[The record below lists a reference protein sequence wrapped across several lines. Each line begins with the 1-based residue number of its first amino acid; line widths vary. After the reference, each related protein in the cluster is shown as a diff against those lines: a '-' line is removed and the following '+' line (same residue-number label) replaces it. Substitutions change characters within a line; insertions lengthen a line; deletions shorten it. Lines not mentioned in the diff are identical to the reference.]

1 MERIF
6 NIIPGPQADTCCILL
21 YGEIGDYADVTA
33 SDIVSRLMAAEQTYR
48 KIDVRI
54 NSVGGE
60 VFTGIAIFN
69 ALRQS
74 KADITIY
81 IDCIAAST
89 ASFIAGCGRPVKM
102 GRFAQL
108 MLHRPTSYARGDA
121 KKLAA
126 SAAQLEQIENILCQI
141 YAERTGRTVED
152 IRDTYMDG
160 ADHWLTADEALALGF
175 VDEIFDDPSAEAIT
189 DSLTPQQRCDRY
201 TARYLDSIVP
211 LNTEKQMFEKI
222 KGMPTFSDCADEA
235 AAVARVADIAAKA
248 KERDALAKEIEVLRN
263 KVSEYEEKERSAQE
277 AAYDAEVDAALKEER
292 ISATEADSFKA
303 LMRKD
308 PENTRALLSS
318 RKPKRR
324 ATSVIRPAANPRPT
338 RTTSLSARRKFVQ
351 SSKSN
356 QQSNHQHYGKS
367 QYSDC
372 LSR

>member
-33 SDIVSRLMAAEQTYR
+33 SDIVSKLMAAEQTYR

-126 SAAQLEQIENILCQI
+126 SAAQLEQIESILCQI

-152 IRDTYMDG
+152 IRTTYMDG

-201 TARYLDSIVP
+201 TARYLGSIVS

-263 KVSEYEEKERSAQE
+263 KISEYEEKERSAQE

-324 ATSVIRPAANPRPT
+324 ATSVID
-338 RTTSLSARRKFVQ
+338 TTGDEPKTDKDYLAEREAEVRAKLE
-351 SSKSN
+351 K
-356 QQSNHQHYGKS
+356 
-367 QYSDC
+367 
-372 LSR
+372 

>member
-74 KADITIY
+74 KAEITIY

-141 YAERTGRTVED
+141 YAERTGKTVED
-152 IRDTYMDG
+152 IRNTYMDG

-201 TARYLDSIVP
+201 TARYLESIVP

-235 AAVARVADIAAKA
+235 AVMSRITEVVNKAQEHAAVVA
-248 KERDALAKEIEVLRN
+248 ERDALKE
-263 KVSEYEEKERSAQE
+263 KVADLERKEREAAE
-277 AAYDAEVDAALKEER
+277 AAYDAEVDTAREEER
-292 ISATEADSFKA
+292 IGADEVPGFKA

-308 PENTRALLSS
+308 PENTRTLLAA

-324 ATSVIRPAANPRPT
+324 IMQTLASATGAEGKTDKDYLAEREAEVR
-338 RTTSLSARRKFVQ
+338 ARLKQ
-351 SSKSN
+351 
-356 QQSNHQHYGKS
+356 
-367 QYSDC
+367 
-372 LSR
+372 